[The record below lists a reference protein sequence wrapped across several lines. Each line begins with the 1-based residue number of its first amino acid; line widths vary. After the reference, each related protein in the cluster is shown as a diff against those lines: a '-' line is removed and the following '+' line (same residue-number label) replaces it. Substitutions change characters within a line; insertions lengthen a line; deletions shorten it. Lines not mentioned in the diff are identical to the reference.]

1 MKKSWAVWGLL
12 FLAGLS
18 IGLLFAPRPAAEP
31 LLAMTAQGSSK
42 KSMATVPLDVGMEAV
57 ITLDHVT
64 CDLTGYVLDR
74 FTGKFFLQYHWNVAQ
89 DFQVR
94 PGSVPHFLL
103 VTGTATFRNF
113 SSNERLADGVVY
125 ISEETSDRVV
135 AYAIPWNSTM
145 RASNT
150 LPQVRSFLPLDFA
163 RTRAMPIF

>member
-1 MKKSWAVWGLL
+1 M
-12 FLAGLS
+12 
-18 IGLLFAPRPAAEP
+18 
-31 LLAMTAQGSSK
+31 
-42 KSMATVPLDVGMEAV
+42 
-57 ITLDHVT
+57 
-64 CDLTGYVLDR
+64 
-74 FTGKFFLQYHWNVAQ
+74 
-89 DFQVR
+89 R